1 MTENKISFDAMPEM
15 LATIAKRLE
24 VIETKVDHLSQPQS
38 HEEKDV
44 WFNVHGLRDYLPSHP
59 AEQTIYGWT
68 RSHFIP
74 FHKQGKSISFLK
86 SEIDEWLC
94 QGKKK
99 SLLDLQ
105 HEAEEFV
112 NRKHKRV

>member
-1 MTENKISFDAMPEM
+1 MTENKISFDSMPEM

-24 VIETKVDHLSQPQS
+24 AIETKVDHLSLPQT

-44 WFNVHGLRDYLPSHP
+44 WFNVQGLRDYLPSHP

-68 RSHFIP
+68 SSHFIP

-99 SLLDLQ
+99 SLLNLQ

-112 NRKHKRV
+112 NRKHKKV